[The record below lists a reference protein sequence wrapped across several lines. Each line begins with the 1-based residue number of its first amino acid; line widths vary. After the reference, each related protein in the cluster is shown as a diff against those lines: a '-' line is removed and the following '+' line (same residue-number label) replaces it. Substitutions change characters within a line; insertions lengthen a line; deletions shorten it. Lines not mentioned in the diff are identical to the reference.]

1 MANKIFQRPKNIKE
15 VRYEDG
21 SLSKHNDKNGT
32 GYLLFDPKNITSFE
46 CSKGMDGEKLVY
58 IKERLSCMWGNEEIE
73 EYVLVDDTQRDTF
86 ASLCSEQIAFANK
99 QDFVKAKVDD
109 VIIQYSHKSGM
120 FSRFHYNVWFE
131 YANTYYYLY
140 IKTCDGKKFKTL
152 MEEFLTYKKV
162 L

>member
-1 MANKIFQRPKNIKE
+1 MANKLYKGQKNIKE
-15 VRYEDG
+15 VRYDS
-21 SLSKHNDKNGT
+21 SLSKHNDSNGT
-32 GYLLFDPKNITSFE
+32 NYLLFDPKNITSFE
-46 CSKGMDGEKLVY
+46 CFKGMEGEKTVY

-73 EYVLVDDTQRDTF
+73 EYVVVDNSQKDIF
-86 ASLCSEQIAFANK
+86 ESLCSEQVALANK

-131 YANTYYYLY
+131 YADTFYYLY

-152 MEEFLTYKKV
+152 MEEFLTYKKII
-162 L
+162 